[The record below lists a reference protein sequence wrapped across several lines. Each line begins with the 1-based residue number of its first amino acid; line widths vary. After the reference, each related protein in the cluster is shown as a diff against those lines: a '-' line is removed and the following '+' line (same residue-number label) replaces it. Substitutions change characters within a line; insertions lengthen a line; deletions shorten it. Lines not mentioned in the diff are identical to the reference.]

1 MLRHPEPHKSVVE
14 KVDTVIRNVDVAGS
28 NPSAR
33 PTAEAGADKL
43 AMGVGVGDHV
53 TITVN
58 EQQLETLQKDF
69 GGCTTGMI
77 KVKFMKK
84 KVSSAIWPTG
94 SSWFCLITDSTFLPV
109 R

>member
-1 MLRHPEPHKSVVE
+1 MLRHPEPHKSGVE
-14 KVDTVIRNVDVAGS
+14 NVDTVIRNVDVAGS

-33 PTAEAGADKL
+33 PTAEAGADKI

-69 GGCTTGMI
+69 GGCTPGMI
-77 KVKFMKK
+77 KVKWPIRK
-84 KVSSAIWPTG
+84 KVSSAIT
-94 SSWFCLITDSTFLPV
+94 
-109 R
+109 